1 MENIILQLWY
11 AMAQTTCV
19 WRHYV
24 PQEETFCS
32 GNDKVIE
39 EQVIFPHQEPCPCPK
54 ATYGIKLLGWLL

>member
-24 PQEETFCS
+24 PQEETFCG

-39 EQVIFPHQEPCPCPK
+39 E
-54 ATYGIKLLGWLL
+54 